1 MGTRSNIGATQ
12 EDGTIK
18 VIYCHWDG
26 YPEGVGAVLTEHY
39 TEPAKVQALLNLGD
53 ISSLNDT
60 EVENVESY
68 AKRGE
73 TDTEA
78 RIYST
83 REEWFKRY
91 RRFRRGVSLHIRG
104 QLWRRIRVELF
115 PRISSL
121 DITKKNRAGGK
132 CLKAT
137 TITQSRSTLADKR
150 EN

>member
-53 ISSLNDT
+53 ISSLSGT

-78 RIYST
+78 RIYFT
-83 REEWFKRY
+83 REEWLKDIEDS
-91 RRFRRGVSLHIRG
+91 GVEFLYIFEDSYG
-104 QLWRRIRVELF
+104 GGYEWNYF
-115 PRISSL
+115 PVSHRWTL
-121 DITKKNRAGGK
+121 LKKIEQVANA
-132 CLKAT
+132 
-137 TITQSRSTLADKR
+137 
-150 EN
+150 

>member
-83 REEWFKRY
+83 REEWLKDIEDS
-91 RRFRRGVSLHIRG
+91 GVEFLTYSRTVMEADTSGI
-104 QLWRRIRVELF
+104 IS
-115 PRISSL
+115 RISSL

-137 TITQSRSTLADKR
+137 TITQSRSTLTDKK